1 MYPRFRQTVLFD
13 TYSTH
18 SARPM
23 ARWSTAIDLSTRS
36 NLICS
41 WCFEPRPDEWINWQK
56 CRCPPN
62 GNGPNGGKTITVKS
76 CIPVEGH
83 PEERERVTI
92 MLQSKAKPVYHHGQ
106 LLDYANFHWF
116 FICQICRKAA
126 RSLDP
131 WRTVY
136 IEKTEIDY
144 EGQRGPITAMRDW
157 IRNRDS
163 REPTFYEEN
172 ETWSTAVDD
181 NGYDIFGRGEYW
193 SPPPTPP
200 SSPTPRPLSEAPQ
213 HDPWDHSG
221 SIRGPA
227 DTSSRDHLHV
237 PDQSYVSS
245 CNPQGSNLIPSAI
258 MMREQPDGDASAGQ
272 IQRAEAAPL
281 TVSSPEPLARPTPR
295 TLDYWGRIYF
305 NVVRN
310 SMTEE
315 HWRAINADPWQD
327 PPSAT
332 SPPSVIALWA
342 QLTFMQLRDDQ
353 SGFNRG
359 NSSH

>member
-1 MYPRFRQTVLFD
+1 MYLRFRQTILFD

-18 SARPM
+18 SERPM

-41 WCFEPRPDEWINWQK
+41 WCFEPKPDEWINWQK

-62 GNGPNGGKTITVKS
+62 GNGPNGGKTITVKT

-83 PEERERVTI
+83 PEDRERVTI

-116 FICQICRKAA
+116 FICQTCRKAA
-126 RSLDP
+126 RRLDP
-131 WRTVY
+131 WRTVH
-136 IEKTEIDY
+136 IEKTEVDH
-144 EGQRGPITAMRDW
+144 EGRRGPITVMRDW
-157 IRNRDS
+157 IRSRDS
-163 REPTFYEEN
+163 REPTFYEED
-172 ETWSTAVDD
+172 ETWSRADD
-181 NGYDIFGRGEYW
+181 ENGHDIFGRGEYW

-200 SSPTPRPLSEAPQ
+200 SSPTLTFLPEAPQ
-213 HDPWDHSG
+213 HDPWERSG
-221 SIRGPA
+221 SIEGLA
-227 DTSSRDHLHV
+227 DTRSRDHLQV
-237 PDQSYVSS
+237 SDQSY
-245 CNPQGSNLIPSAI
+245 
-258 MMREQPDGDASAGQ
+258 ASAGQ
-272 IQRAEAAPL
+272 TQQAEAAPL
-281 TVSSPEPLARPTPR
+281 TFSLPEPLALPAPR

-342 QLTFMQLRDDQ
+342 QLTFMQIRDDQ
-353 SGFNRG
+353 SGFDRG
-359 NSSH
+359 NPSH